1 MRATA
6 VWGLIGLAFAGGL
19 HVRPARVPAVS
30 IGCACRLI
38 TLRLDRHDAASHRDA
53 PSRAR
58 GARAPVSAT
67 LPHSL
72 AVAAPHPAA
81 TSCRKRAVVMR
92 ADADAISQPG
102 ADIVLDTKQ
111 VKMKG
116 KSAATKP
123 AVPAL
128 RAHRRSARQAVPH
141 MESSLPVP
149 PPSSAPSPCDAFVDA
164 LANSADAATKEVA
177 KLGIRLWQELQAKD
191 SELQA
196 KDSELQAKNSELQLL
211 RQAKDSEL
219 LQQAKDAELLRQAK
233 DAELLRQAKDAE
245 LQAKDAELQAKDAEL
260 LRQAK
265 DAELLRQAKDAEL
278 LLQAKDAELK
288 QKNADYN
295 SAVENLSRY
304 RAVLEPRILIEWAL
318 KAKYAPL
325 IAERETNKKLRPL
338 STTELLYKFHKEN
351 VLDKAGKLR
360 PQVKELMSVLGCKER
375 DRVISDDIKT
385 MYSRLSV
392 AVHNGPV
399 LPNVREPGF
408 CCGGDAN
415 SGGCANAILIKLL
428 QDDPDVHAAGVIRF
442 DIPVLDEK
450 LTHKNTFAPYIITT
464 ADDDEMTI
472 IYDKRANRT
481 TGTVT
486 VN

>member
-196 KDSELQAKNSELQLL
+196 KDSELQLL

-219 LQQAKDAELLRQAK
+219 LR
-233 DAELLRQAKDAE
+233 
-245 LQAKDAELQAKDAEL
+245 QAKDAELQAKDAEL

-265 DAELLRQAKDAEL
+265 DAELLLQAKDAEL

-318 KAKYAPL
+318 KAKSAPL
-325 IAERETNKKLRPL
+325 LAERETNKKLRPL

-464 ADDDEMTI
+464 ADDEMTI